1 MKLLKFGSKGTDVT
15 RLQQLLIKNGIKG
28 KSNKPLSI
36 DGDFGESTEF
46 AVIQF
51 QKKSGIKV
59 DGIVGET
66 TLKALQGVD
75 VSKALKDFDLIAGA
89 KRLGI
94 SETVIRA
101 IAEVETL
108 GQGYL
113 PDGRPKILF
122 ERHRMYFYL
131 VEKRGKAF
139 ANQMMAKYPNVV
151 NTQTGGYHGNAAE
164 YTRLALAKQI
174 DEECAFQSASWGR
187 FQLMG
192 ENWKALGYSS
202 VQEFVEHQYLSE
214 SLQFESFLRYCE
226 TKAGVVDD
234 KKISLLDALRAENWH
249 AVFSLY
255 NGKNYKKLGY
265 DTKFLRVMNRLDP
278 NYGNKAA

>member
-75 VSKALKDFDLIAGA
+75 VSKALKDADLTASA
-89 KRLGI
+89 KRLSI

-164 YTRLALAKQI
+164 YTDSHWPNKSMKNVHCNLPV
-174 DEECAFQSASWGR
+174 G
-187 FQLMG
+187 
-192 ENWKALGYSS
+192 
-202 VQEFVEHQYLSE
+202 
-214 SLQFESFLRYCE
+214 
-226 TKAGVVDD
+226 
-234 KKISLLDALRAENWH
+234 
-249 AVFSLY
+249 AVFS
-255 NGKNYKKLGY
+255 
-265 DTKFLRVMNRLDP
+265 
-278 NYGNKAA
+278 

>member
-1 MKLLKFGSKGTDVT
+1 MKLLKFGSKGIDVT
-15 RLQQLLIKNGIKG
+15 RLQQLLIKNGMKG

-75 VSKALKDFDLIAGA
+75 VSKALKDADLTAGA
-89 KRLGI
+89 KRLSI

-122 ERHRMYFYL
+122 ERHRIYFYL

-164 YTRLALAKQI
+164 YTRLALARQI
-174 DEECAFQSASWGR
+174 DEECALQSASWGR

-234 KKISLLDALRAENWH
+234 IKISLIDALRAENWH